1 MKNFLA
7 VATFLA
13 AAICG
18 TAVAQST
25 APSSSDLGTSQA
37 QPPANTQSAQPPQ
50 PAAPTSQTM
59 PTQPA
64 PAQSA
69 ATGSPAAPGQKIAP
83 GSVIPVELTKTID
96 AKKAKTGDQVVARVT
111 QDMKTNS
118 GEVLVAKDTKIMGH
132 VTAAQSRTKE
142 QKESEL
148 GIAFDH
154 AMTKTGEM
162 QQPMSIQAIIA
173 PLNNTSSSG
182 GDIGSSQGTPV
193 TGGSTASSPMGS
205 RNTAMGG
212 APPPPPPSTDAA
224 AGTDATAAGG
234 ARPPITGNTQGVI
247 GMPELKLLEANAQNA
262 ALGSVMS
269 SEKGNVKLE
278 SGTLML
284 LRVNP

>member
-25 APSSSDLGTSQA
+25 APSSSDLGTSQT
-37 QPPANTQSAQPPQ
+37 QPTANTQNAQQPQ
-50 PAAPTSQTM
+50 PATPGQSM
-59 PTQPA
+59 PTQPV
-64 PAQSA
+64 PAQSTA
-69 ATGSPAAPGQKIAP
+69 AAGPAAQGAKIAP
-83 GSVIPVELTKTID
+83 GSVIPVELTTTVD
-96 AKKAKTGDQVVARVT
+96 AKKAKTGDEVVARVT

-132 VTAAQSRTKE
+132 VTAAQPRTKE

-173 PLNNTSSSG
+173 PLNNTSG
-182 GDIGSSQGTPV
+182 GDNGSSQGTPA

-205 RNTAMGG
+205 HNASMGG
-212 APPPPPPSTDAA
+212 APPPPPPSTGA
-224 AGTDATAAGG
+224 AGTDTTAGSS
-234 ARPPITGNTQGVI
+234 ARPPINGNTQGVI
-247 GMPELKLLEANAQNA
+247 GMPELKLLEANVQNA